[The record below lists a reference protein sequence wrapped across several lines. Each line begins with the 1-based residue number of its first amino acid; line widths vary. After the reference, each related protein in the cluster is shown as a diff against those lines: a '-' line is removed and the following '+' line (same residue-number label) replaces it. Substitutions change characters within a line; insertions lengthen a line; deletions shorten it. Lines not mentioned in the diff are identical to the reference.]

1 MTLASALVSNPTLFL
16 GFVALLGLL
25 VGSFINVIVY
35 RLPIML
41 ERAWQSS
48 ELPTEAFNLAVPRS
62 HCPSCAQQ
70 LSAGEN
76 VPVVCQLCLS
86 APGRVA
92 SCQMSCLLKPSTS
105 PFRVRTALLARSNL
119 ARVKMCPSSVSCF
132 FADVAG
138 TANPEYQPAIL
149 SLK

>member
-48 ELPTEAFNLAVPRS
+48 EARNELPTEAFNLAVPRS

-70 LSAGEN
+70 LSAVEN
-76 VPVVCQLCLS
+76 V
-86 APGRVA
+86 
-92 SCQMSCLLKPSTS
+92 
-105 PFRVRTALLARSNL
+105 
-119 ARVKMCPSSVSCF
+119 PSSVSCF
-132 FADVAG
+132 CADVAD
-138 TANPEYQPAIL
+138 TANPEYLLAIL
-149 SLK
+149 SLR

>member
-25 VGSFINVIVY
+25 VGSFINVIVC

-48 ELPTEAFNLAVPRS
+48 ELP
-62 HCPSCAQQ
+62 
-70 LSAGEN
+70 
-76 VPVVCQLCLS
+76 
-86 APGRVA
+86 
-92 SCQMSCLLKPSTS
+92 MSCLLKPSTA

>member
-70 LSAGEN
+70 LSA
-76 VPVVCQLCLS
+76 
-86 APGRVA
+86 
-92 SCQMSCLLKPSTS
+92 
-105 PFRVRTALLARSNL
+105 
-119 ARVKMCPSSVSCF
+119 VKMYPLSVSCF

>member
-48 ELPTEAFNLAVPRS
+48 ELPNELPTD
-62 HCPSCAQQ
+62 
-70 LSAGEN
+70 
-76 VPVVCQLCLS
+76 
-86 APGRVA
+86 
-92 SCQMSCLLKPSTS
+92 CLLYTS
-105 PFRVRTALLARSNL
+105 DA
-119 ARVKMCPSSVSCF
+119 
-132 FADVAG
+132 AD
-138 TANPEYQPAIL
+138 E
-149 SLK
+149 

>member
-76 VPVVCQLCLS
+76 VPVVSFLFLRGRCRHCKSRIS
-86 APGRVA
+86 ARA
-92 SCQMSCLLKPSTS
+92 IILSTS
-105 PFRVRTALLARSNL
+105 
-119 ARVKMCPSSVSCF
+119 
-132 FADVAG
+132 
-138 TANPEYQPAIL
+138 
-149 SLK
+149 